1 MNDLG
6 IIGSLPGGY
15 WLALAVL
22 GALVFEAALR
32 WREKWAAPALMV
44 YATVL
49 GWYMLEPIESS
60 DMLNTFSADE
70 ISTSFIA
77 VMIFL
82 IAFRFLAA
90 LFYSMMT
97 PKIIKK
103 VESDTLPAENILKYL
118 IVFWLILLSIGI
130 LRLNGDVIA
139 ALFPVEARNGNSMW
153 LRAAGADAGS
163 LGFAV
168 SLAGYFYVLVLA
180 AFGMLLPLLKTRRM
194 KILCVMVIMI
204 SWPYA
209 FLQGSR
215 NVTLAVFVPMV
226 FSYLL
231 FSKISPVWKA
241 VLLVFSWIFIEE
253 AMRAIVTFRN
263 VGFDTTL
270 QVQDKG
276 HAGLNMASELTYCI
290 SFIRGGIL
298 NQTLGI
304 GILEEI
310 GNIIPRVLWPNKPL
324 IGVDYAI
331 ARGYGGGATDIGVV
345 ATISTGMIGQGVL
358 EFGFIFGPIFSAAL
372 MGLWCAFLARLWAQ
386 GTILRA
392 CLFLFGIGL
401 TFNLGRNITMFVLW
415 PMVLAYVLVL
425 VAEYFSRHRAVRAR
439 PPVVAYR
446 ADQIAID

>member
-1 MNDLG
+1 MSDLG
-6 IIGSLPGGY
+6 IIWSLPDGY

-22 GALVFEAALR
+22 AALVFEAGLR
-32 WREKWAAPALMV
+32 WREKWAAPALMI

-49 GWYMLEPIESS
+49 GWYMLEPIESV
-60 DMLNTFSADE
+60 DMMNTFSADE
-70 ISTSFIA
+70 ISTSFVA

-82 IAFRFLAA
+82 IAFRFMAT
-90 LFYSMMT
+90 LFYSMIT
-97 PKIIKK
+97 PKKISKI
-103 VESDTLPAENILKYL
+103 ESDNLPADGILKY
-118 IVFWLILLSIGI
+118 IIFFWIILLSIGVF
-130 LRLNGDVIA
+130 RLNGDIVA

-168 SLAGYFYVLVLA
+168 SLAGYFYILVLA
-180 AFGMLLPLLKTRRM
+180 AFGMLMPLLKKRRM
-194 KILCVMVIMI
+194 QIICIIVILI

-215 NVTLAVFVPMV
+215 NVTLAVFVPMI
-226 FSYLL
+226 FSYLI
-231 FSKISPVWKA
+231 FSKISITWKA
-241 VLLVFSWIFIEE
+241 VLLVSSSIFIERV
-253 AMRAIVTFRN
+253 MRLIVTFRDF
-263 VGFDTTL
+263 GFDTVQDL
-270 QVQDKG
+270 QDKG

-290 SFIRGGIL
+290 GFIRTGIL
-298 NQTLGI
+298 NQTFGV
-304 GILEEI
+304 GILQEL
-310 GNIIPRVLWPNKPL
+310 GNIIPRAIWADKPL

-331 ARGYGGGATDIGVV
+331 ARGFSGGSGDIGVV

-415 PMVLAYVLVL
+415 PMALAYILVII
-425 VAEYFSRHRAVRAR
+425 AEYFSRHRAAR
-439 PPVVAYR
+439 PDFR
-446 ADQIAID
+446 ASSIGLTG

>member
-1 MNDLG
+1 MSDLG
-6 IIGSLPGGY
+6 IIWSLPDGY

-22 GALVFEAALR
+22 AALVFEAGLR
-32 WREKWAAPALMV
+32 WREKWAAPALMI

-49 GWYMLEPIESS
+49 GWYMLEPIESV
-60 DMLNTFSADE
+60 DMMNTFSADE
-70 ISTSFIA
+70 ISTSFVA

-82 IAFRFLAA
+82 IAFRFMAT

-97 PKIIKK
+97 PKKINKI
-103 VESDTLPAENILKYL
+103 ESDNLPADSILKY
-118 IVFWLILLSIGI
+118 IIFFWLTLLSIGI
-130 LRLNGDVIA
+130 FRLNGDIIT

-168 SLAGYFYVLVLA
+168 SLAGYFYILVLA
-180 AFGMLLPLLKTRRM
+180 AFGMLLPLLKKRRM
-194 KILCVMVIMI
+194 QIICILVILI

-215 NVTLAVFVPMV
+215 NVTLAVFVPMI
-226 FSYLL
+226 FSYLI
-231 FSKISPVWKA
+231 FSKISPVWK
-241 VLLVFSWIFIEE
+241 VFLLISSWIFIER
-253 AMRAIVTFRN
+253 AMRLIVTFRN
-263 VGFDTTL
+263 FGFDTVQNL
-270 QVQDKG
+270 QDKG

-290 SFIRGGIL
+290 GFIRTGIL
-298 NQTLGI
+298 NQTFGV
-304 GILEEI
+304 GILQEL
-310 GNIIPRVLWPNKPL
+310 GNIIPRAIWADKPL
-324 IGVDYAI
+324 IGIDYAI
-331 ARGYGGGATDIGVV
+331 ARGFSGGSGDIGVV

-415 PMVLAYVLVL
+415 PMALAYILVII
-425 VAEYFSRHRAVRAR
+425 AEYFSRHRAAR
-439 PPVVAYR
+439 PDFR
-446 ADQIAID
+446 ASSVGLTG